1 MLAIDPAVR
10 DAHARPDLNPGIR
23 YAVVR
28 LAELLDPGTPFAL
41 SGSAYCDPL
50 AATGAF
56 ESVARDCLANPAV
69 RFGTVLA
76 ASQLLSDALEQEGN
90 LRAWYPGDLT
100 RLLLFLAQVRKVPA
114 VKTLGEHQVRVPYH
128 ERTAWV
134 RQKLGALVAGSLA
147 RFRTA
152 VDDEVTGY
160 RARLLDQLVRRLR
173 AFPEDE
179 RGWAELEHDL
189 CYASGLLLGEGRD
202 GRELARAVAAR
213 VAAAPDDAAAAAV
226 ARDVAGAP
234 PVDYQ
239 VALVLAGARSVEPA
253 SASAMG
259 VGVIDG
265 ELPRWAPAVRGP
277 SQAAAKALEAF
288 VDAGT
293 AAGGATP
300 LLVAVRAWD
309 PEQARL
315 RALLAAEGLQDHLA
329 AEHPGARFSLG
340 PEALVLDVAAGSARR
355 AGATPAPVRR
365 GRVARYDNAAE
376 LVPFLR
382 ANALAR
388 AETSP
393 ALRVLHSWIA
403 LECLGRDGAGPRA
416 DGDERQG
423 VSLKLETYLPP
434 HLASVTAMAGVR
446 ALLLTSWDEVRALA
460 LRSARRDEWLR
471 LERRLGVADG
481 RPRSL
486 TRLVA
491 LLRDLGEEPSPLAE
505 LLDDLGPFPAR
516 RLTDLGRRFE
526 RGDRLAKVAESIR
539 VRTLIAVARLKLA
552 RHLAVHRGF
561 DAAHAT
567 PPLAHSAV
575 QVLDGAFEV
584 LRRWLRPG
592 GTPAE
597 AMAEARRWHDRSL
610 AAWRSAGDLEVD
622 ADHLLHPHK
631 Q

>member
-10 DAHARPDLNPGIR
+10 DAHARPDLNAGIR

-41 SGSAYCDPL
+41 SGCAYCDPL
-50 AATGAF
+50 AAAGAF
-56 ESVARDCLANPAV
+56 ETVARDYLGNPAV

-90 LRAWYPGDLT
+90 LKAWYSGDVT
-100 RLLLFLAQVRKVPA
+100 RLLLFLAQVRKVPS
-114 VKTLGEHQVRVPYH
+114 VKTLGERQVKVPYQ
-128 ERTAWV
+128 ERTTWV
-134 RQKLGALVAGSLA
+134 RQKLGALLTGSLA
-147 RFRTA
+147 RFRA
-152 VDDEVTGY
+152 VVDDETTGY
-160 RARLLDQLVRRLR
+160 RARLLDQLAGRLC
-173 AFPEDE
+173 ATPVDE
-179 RGWAELEHDL
+179 RHWAELEHDL
-189 CYASGLLLGEGRD
+189 CFAAGLLLGEGRD
-202 GRELARAVAAR
+202 GRELARAIAGR
-213 VAAAPDDAAAAAV
+213 VAAAPDEAAAARAI
-226 ARDVAGAP
+226 REVAGVP
-234 PVDYQ
+234 PADYQ
-239 VALVLAGARSVEPA
+239 VALVLAGARSVEPE

-265 ELPRWAPAVRGP
+265 DLPRWAPAVRGP
-277 SQAAAKALEAF
+277 TPAAARALTAF

-329 AEHPGARFSLG
+329 AEHPGGRFSLG

-355 AGATPAPVRR
+355 TGAIPVPVRR

-376 LVPFLR
+376 LLPFLR
-382 ANALAR
+382 ASALAR

-403 LECLGRDGAGPRA
+403 LECLARDGAHGA
-416 DGDERQG
+416 QGDERPGQ
-423 VSLKLETYLPP
+423 SLRLETYVPP
-434 HLASVTAMAGVR
+434 HLASVAAMAGVR
-446 ALLLTSWDEVRALA
+446 AMLLTSWDGVRLLA
-460 LRSARRDEWLR
+460 LRSPRRDDWLL
-471 LERRLGVADG
+471 LERRLGVVEG

-486 TRLVA
+486 SRLVA
-491 LLRDLGEEPSPLAE
+491 LLREASTSPALSQ
-505 LLDDLGPFPAR
+505 LLTDLGPFPAR
-516 RLTDLGRRFE
+516 RLADLGRRFD
-526 RGDRLAKVAESIR
+526 RGPRLAKVAEAIQ
-539 VRTLIAVARLKLA
+539 VRTLIAIARLKMA

-561 DAAHAT
+561 DAACAS

-584 LRRWLRPG
+584 LRRWLREG
-592 GTPAE
+592 GTPSDAL
-597 AMAEARRWHDRSL
+597 AEARRWHERNL
-610 AAWRSAGDLEVD
+610 AAWRSAGELELD